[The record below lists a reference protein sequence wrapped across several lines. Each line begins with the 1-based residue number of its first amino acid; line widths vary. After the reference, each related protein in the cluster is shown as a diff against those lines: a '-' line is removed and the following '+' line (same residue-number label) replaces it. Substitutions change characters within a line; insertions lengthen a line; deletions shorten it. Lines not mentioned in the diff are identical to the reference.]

1 MRVMVTG
8 HKGFIGTVLVPML
21 SSAGHEVVGLDSDL
35 YRNSTYGSDPAPVP
49 EILKDIRDIVKED
62 LQNLDA
68 IVHLAAL
75 SNDMLGDLDPEMTHE
90 INHRA
95 SVRLAEIAKELGISR
110 FIFASSCSSYG
121 AAGDDILDETA
132 EFNPVT
138 PYAISKVLVERDVQQ
153 LADSS
158 FSPTFMRNATAYGVS
173 PRIRFDVVL
182 NNLMAW
188 AYTTGQVHL
197 KSDGTPWR
205 PIVHIEDISRA
216 VLAALSVPREVVH
229 NEAFNVGLNAENYQI
244 KQLAEIVLE
253 TIPGCQISFAADAGS
268 DKRNY
273 RVDFSKYKATFP
285 DYPLLWNARSGAEH
299 IYQSYRDIG
308 LHAEDYEGPK
318 YKRITQLQ
326 YLLETGQLDGTMRWK
341 VPPSSTCPSL
351 S

>member
-35 YRNSTYGSDPAPVP
+35 FRNSTYGSAPAPVP
-49 EILKDIRDIVKED
+49 EIIKDIRDVEKND
-62 LQNLDA
+62 LKNLDA

-75 SNDMLGDLDPEMTHE
+75 SNDLLGDLDPQVTYD
-90 INHRA
+90 INHHA
-95 SVRLAEIAKELGISR
+95 SVRLAEIAKESGISR

-138 PYAISKVLVERDVQQ
+138 PYAISKVLVEQDVQQ
-153 LADSS
+153 LADST

-182 NNLMAW
+182 NNLIAW
-188 AYTTGQVHL
+188 AYTTGQVYL

-216 VLAALSVPREVVH
+216 VLAALSAPREVVH
-229 NEAFNVGLNAENYQI
+229 NEAFNVGLNKENYQI
-244 KQLAEIVLE
+244 RQLAEIVLE
-253 TIPGCQISFAADAGS
+253 TVPGCKMSFAADAGS
-268 DKRNY
+268 DQRNY
-273 RVDFSKYKATFP
+273 RVDFTKYETTFP
-285 DYPLLWNARSGAEH
+285 EFPLQWNARSGAEH

-308 LHAEDYEGPK
+308 LQAADYEGPK

-326 YLLETGQLDGTMRWK
+326 TLLETGQLDGTMRWRIEQ
-341 VPPSSTCPSL
+341 T
-351 S
+351 